1 MFHVKLG
8 HPISQTSGKGGT
20 ATSRASRRCSS
31 CASESCRSEF
41 LESVAPARNS
51 EGPAFAEPPI
61 SEGSFRILASRKG
74 AQSRCAGSRP
84 RDARCQLRPS
94 RIHRAPCRLARVFP
108 PPFDA
113 PPTSLKSIELLR
125 ATGISVATGFSR
137 DRLLHLN
144 GKNRTSGTGRNG
156 RRETQLATLPGRRSR
171 EGWAERN
178 GGGTERGSG
187 TASKKQVRFPRCHST
202 RAATFFA
209 TPKRLRASSSG
220 NPSTYMTSASP
231 TPVAT
236 TPNRYMGRYSPSSA
250 IVVNGMV

>member
-1 MFHVKLG
+1 MFHVKHLSQWLDTIEQMFHVKLG

-84 RDARCQLRPS
+84 RDARCQLRFPH
-94 RIHRAPCRLARVFP
+94 IHRAPCRLARVFP

-113 PPTSLKSIELLR
+113 PPTSLKSIDPPQ
-125 ATGISVATGFSR
+125 ATGISVASGLSR
-137 DRLLHLN
+137 NRFLHLN
-144 GKNRTSGTGRNG
+144 GKNRTLGAGRNG
-156 RRETQLATLPGRRSR
+156 SRETQQATFPDQRWGG
-171 EGWAERN
+171 GWVERN
-178 GGGTERGSG
+178 GGPQKGEAELLQR
-187 TASKKQVRFPRCHST
+187 SK
-202 RAATFFA
+202 
-209 TPKRLRASSSG
+209 
-220 NPSTYMTSASP
+220 SASRVV
-231 TPVAT
+231 TRRAQQ
-236 TPNRYMGRYSPSSA
+236 PSSPRRSA
-250 IVVNGMV
+250 